1 MIFNLNAIGYKYNA
15 INEADDDPADYT
27 QDTDD
32 VDAGGADYTPD
43 EGDLDDDAVPDPEPD
58 DGADNSSKSDP
69 SPQEVDI
76 NVDVNHNGGDT
87 GADDNGADSKSSEN
101 DEADPAE
108 GGNDS
113 ADSGMDTGDAG
124 SDENGDEADAGNDG
138 GEEGDENFD
147 DVGGGAEDR
156 ETLVSD
162 LNAVEDELFGDL
174 TDEQKAFKHK
184 ELKGNFVKLYQ
195 STDKAL
201 KRLNLVPKTD
211 SNVQVLKLAA
221 RKLIELK
228 DMIHVNITETYYT
241 RTFFENDILY
251 KQCLAQFDAVARL
264 LEEII
269 PDDVDVDEEDDDLD
283 DKIADAIESR
293 DSETVEKTGEMI

>member
-27 QDTDD
+27 QNTDD
-32 VDAGGADYTPD
+32 VDAGGADYTPE
-43 EGDLDDDAVPDPEPD
+43 EGDLDGEATPDPEPD
-58 DGADNSSKSDP
+58 NSDP

-76 NVDVNHNGGDT
+76 NVDVNNNGGDN
-87 GADDNGADSKSSEN
+87 GAADNGADNEPSEN
-101 DEADPAE
+101 DEADTAE
-108 GGNDS
+108 GGSDS
-113 ADSGMDTGDAG
+113 ADPGMDSGDTG
-124 SDENGDEADAGNDG
+124 SDENGDETDAGDDG

-147 DVGGGAEDR
+147 DVGGAEDR

-269 PDDVDVDEEDDDLD
+269 PDDVDADEEDDDLD

>member
-27 QDTDD
+27 QNTDD
-32 VDAGGADYTPD
+32 VDAGGADYTPE
-43 EGDLDDDAVPDPEPD
+43 EGDLDGEATPDPEPD
-58 DGADNSSKSDP
+58 NSDP

-76 NVDVNHNGGDT
+76 NVDVNNNGGDN
-87 GADDNGADSKSSEN
+87 GADDNGANNEPSEN

-108 GGNDS
+108 GGSDS
-113 ADSGMDTGDAG
+113 ADPGMDSGDTG
-124 SDENGDEADAGNDG
+124 SDENGDETDAGDDG

-147 DVGGGAEDR
+147 DVGGAEDR

-269 PDDVDVDEEDDDLD
+269 PDDVDADEEDDDLD

>member
-27 QDTDD
+27 QNTDD
-32 VDAGGADYTPD
+32 VDAGGADYTPE
-43 EGDLDDDAVPDPEPD
+43 EGDLDGEATPDPEPD
-58 DGADNSSKSDP
+58 NSDP

-76 NVDVNHNGGDT
+76 NVDVNNNGGDN
-87 GADDNGADSKSSEN
+87 GADDNGSNNEPSEN

-108 GGNDS
+108 GGSDS
-113 ADSGMDTGDAG
+113 ADSGMDSGDTG
-124 SDENGDEADAGNDG
+124 SDENGDEADAGDDG
-138 GEEGDENFD
+138 GEEGENFD

-269 PDDVDVDEEDDDLD
+269 PDDVDADEEDDDLD